1 MPSFCNALNTLTDEE
16 KAAALNLA
24 FLLEMF
30 CYDETILNFVSIYF
44 TESQKRAIYAFWAGL
59 TPATQ
64 TAYLCMV
71 DFEGKI

>member
-1 MPSFCNALNTLTDEE
+1 MTSICNTYHSLSNDE

-24 FLLEMF
+24 FLLELSD
-30 CYDETILNFVSIYF
+30 YDETMLNFVSNYF
-44 TESQKRAIYAFWAGL
+44 KEDQKHAIYAFWAGL

-64 TAYLCMV
+64 MAYLCMA